1 MTLPES
7 LLTFTAAIFFAGSV
21 IAQDTPIKEYSS
33 DNRLMSNVITVE
45 VLENGMVVHAWE
57 WNDIAKALDPKYGA
71 APEDDGYMPDGLIA
85 QDVQAKY
92 PDAVIEDANGYLTI
106 DLPVL
111 ADQDE
116 LIAKMV
122 MEGDANIVATDHWSG
137 LRHRPGE
144 TVGRL
149 LAIYKNVPWYLRNG
163 NGCHDLARN
172 SLNRSYTALLPTYYL
187 KYFNFDY
194 NTNRK
199 KAMPAF
205 ATRSLQNCKSQ
216 AKNINRLMRRCD
228 RTYQTSGD
236 CEASCDKVWD
246 YYNHPS
252 NWQGSNM
259 QRVDRLDAWIHRA
272 TWKDYL
278 EEIRYIQL
286 VGSTCYYYQAGS
298 SSGRAGHYNWIYI
311 K

>member
-1 MTLPES
+1 MTVLKS
-7 LLTFTAAIFFAGSV
+7 LTAFIAALFFSGGV

-33 DNRLMSNVITVE
+33 DNRLMSNVVTVE

-57 WNDIAKALDPKYGA
+57 WNDTAKALDPKYGA
-71 APEDDGYMPDGLIA
+71 APEDGGYMPDGLIA

-92 PDAVIEDANGYLTI
+92 PDAVIEDENGYLTI

-116 LIAKMV
+116 LIAQMV
-122 MEGDANIVATDHWSG
+122 MGGDANIVATDHWSG

-149 LAIYKNVPWYLRNG
+149 LAIYKSVPWHLRNG

-172 SLNRSYTALLPTYYL
+172 SLRRKSTFGPSGDL
-187 KYFNFDY
+187 KYFEFDY

-199 KAMPAF
+199 KKMPTINF
-205 ATRSLQNCKSQ
+205 VTNLKGCKRS
-216 AKNINRLMRRCD
+216 AKLINNLMPCCD
-228 RTYQTSGD
+228 RKYQDSGK
-236 CEASCDKVWD
+236 CEARCDKVWD
-246 YYNHPS
+246 YYDHPS

-259 QRVDRLDAWIHRA
+259 EGKDRLNAWIYRA

-278 EEIRYIQL
+278 KEIRYIQL
-286 VGSTCYYYQAGS
+286 AGSTCYYYQAGS
-298 SSGRAGHYNWIYI
+298 SSGRAGHYNWLYV